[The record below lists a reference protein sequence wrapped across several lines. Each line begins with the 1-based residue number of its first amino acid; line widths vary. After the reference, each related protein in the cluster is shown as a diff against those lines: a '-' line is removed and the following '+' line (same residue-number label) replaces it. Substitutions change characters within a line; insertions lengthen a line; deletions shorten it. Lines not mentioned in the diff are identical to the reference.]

1 MRRTGCA
8 AVPEGPSSAEVPS
21 AAGRTTGMDERT
33 SSQSCREWRGGA
45 ERGRREQ
52 GGRGKKGARRR
63 PASSFVSAA
72 TLKHSRPV
80 SLSRSSSSVSFRILV
95 CKILLASSPCGRETR
110 KNTGR
115 EKTNEREKELECERR
130 RRSWHQ
136 KQKKKRTWSMCLSS
150 KPVRRAALWV
160 FLHFEEPTPRLPT
173 PPGFP
178 PMDNK
183 GLSEVLAK
191 DNLFFW
197 NQEKSCRKVK
207 TLLSFFSTSSVFL
220 LFFLTRT
227 SNFTLSRSQ
236 FS

>member
-1 MRRTGCA
+1 MRTPA
-8 AVPEGPSSAEVPS
+8 AE
-21 AAGRTTGMDERT
+21 
-33 SSQSCREWRGGA
+33 
-45 ERGRREQ
+45 
-52 GGRGKKGARRR
+52 
-63 PASSFVSAA
+63 
-72 TLKHSRPV
+72 
-80 SLSRSSSSVSFRILV
+80 
-95 CKILLASSPCGRETR
+95 LAS
-110 KNTGR
+110 KA
-115 EKTNEREKELECERR
+115 
-130 RRSWHQ
+130 
-136 KQKKKRTWSMCLSS
+136 KKKRTWSMCLSS

-220 LFFLTRT
+220 LFFN
-227 SNFTLSRSQ
+227 SNLEFHFVPIAILIENRRSGRNHQ
-236 FS
+236 W